1 MTAEEFY
8 ERGNQL
14 RREGNYKQAMEA
26 YLEAMALDPESP
38 AAEAYKML
46 RDIYARTHYGKNRWC
61 HCCQYRPV

>member
-26 YLEAMALDPESP
+26 YLEAIALDPESP

-46 RDIYARTHYGKNRWC
+46 CDIYAFYCKDIYN
-61 HCCQYRPV
+61 P

>member
-38 AAEAYKML
+38 AAAAYKML
-46 RDIYARTHYGKNRWC
+46 RDIYAFYCKDIYN
-61 HCCQYRPV
+61 P

>member
-38 AAEAYKML
+38 AAEAYNML
-46 RDIYARTHYGKNRWC
+46 RDIYAFYCKDIYN
-61 HCCQYRPV
+61 P

>member
-26 YLEAMALDPESP
+26 DPESP

-46 RDIYARTHYGKNRWC
+46 RDIYAFYCKDIYN
-61 HCCQYRPV
+61 P

>member
-8 ERGNQL
+8 ERGNLL

-46 RDIYARTHYGKNRWC
+46 RDIYAFYCKDIYN
-61 HCCQYRPV
+61 P

>member
-26 YLEAMALDPESP
+26 YLEAMALDRESGS
-38 AAEAYKML
+38 
-46 RDIYARTHYGKNRWC
+46 RGIQDVT
-61 HCCQYRPV
+61 

>member
-26 YLEAMALDPESP
+26 YFRQQRHTKCYVTFMLFIAKTFIILEARHP
-38 AAEAYKML
+38 
-46 RDIYARTHYGKNRWC
+46 R
-61 HCCQYRPV
+61 

>member
-46 RDIYARTHYGKNRWC
+46 HDIYAFYCKDIYN
-61 HCCQYRPV
+61 P